1 MLRSILIV
9 GLGGFLGSVLRFLV
23 TRWFQVQ
30 AAIQFPW
37 GTFTVNIVGS
47 FVIGLVYGLS
57 ERSSILS
64 QEWRLFLAVGLCGGF
79 TTFSSLSND
88 AFILLQGRE
97 FLSASLYI
105 TLSFFLGL
113 VAVFVGRIIMTQI
126 F

>member
-9 GLGGFLGSVLRFLV
+9 GLGGFVGSVLRFLV

-30 AAIQFPW
+30 TASQFPW
-37 GTFTVNIVGS
+37 GTFTVNIFGS
-47 FVIGLVYGLS
+47 FVIGLIFGLS
-57 ERSSILS
+57 ERSNILTP
-64 QEWRLFLAVGLCGGF
+64 EWRLFLTVGLCGGF

-88 AFILLQGRE
+88 TFILLQGRE
-97 FLSASLYI
+97 FLSVSLYI

-113 VAVFVGRIIMTQI
+113 VAVFVGRFITTQI